1 MTGCIVGSIPA
12 MTQKQMPTFAPSSE
26 LADEAKSRRES
37 PLARIDVFIP
47 CYNYGRFLYQCVNSV
62 LGQVG
67 VEVRVLVID
76 DASSDNTAEVAEDL
90 AREDSRVAVIRHGT
104 NKGHIRTYNEGIEWA
119 SADYMLLLSADDYL
133 LPGALARATNLM
145 DAHPEVGFTFGNVI
159 ELSDN
164 GNETPTKSI
173 IEPTN
178 DSDKRI
184 LEGHELIELTGAE
197 GNQVTTCSAVVRTEL
212 QKHLGGYREEL
223 PHAGDVEMW
232 LRFAAHASVG
242 FIFAYQGV
250 YRRHSASMST
260 AYYFASDGRLIYR
273 KNGRLGNL
281 QQLKS
286 AFNCF
291 REHCD
296 VLPQCEH
303 LCRRLFRQLSESA
316 VRHASA
322 AFNDGEME
330 ESRQLSDFA
339 LRVCPDIK
347 SSSVWVKLTC
357 KRWMGRRTW
366 CAVRPA
372 VAGVRAMKR
381 N

>member
-1 MTGCIVGSIPA
+1 
-12 MTQKQMPTFAPSSE
+12 MPDFAPFSE
-26 LADEAKSRRES
+26 LADKSQNLRDGT
-37 PLARIDVFIP
+37 LARIDVVIP
-47 CYNYGRFLYQCVNSV
+47 CYNYGRFLSQCANSV
-62 LGQVG
+62 LGQTG

-76 DASSDNTAEVAEDL
+76 DASSDNTAEVAAALTRADP
-90 AREDSRVAVIRHGT
+90 RVTVIRHTT
-104 NKGHIRTYNEGIEWA
+104 NKGHINTYNEGLEWV

-133 LPGALARATNLM
+133 LPGALARATNLL

-164 GNETPTKSI
+164 GNETPTKSV
-173 IEPTN
+173 IEATN
-178 DSDKRI
+178 GSDKRI
-184 LEGHELIELTGAE
+184 LEGHELIELTGAQ

-286 AFNCF
+286 AFDCF
-291 REHCD
+291 AEHCD
-296 VLPQCEH
+296 VMQCEH
-303 LCRRLFRQLSESA
+303 LCRRLYRQLSESA

-330 ESRQLSDFA
+330 ESRKLSDFA

-372 VAGVRAMKR
+372 VAGLRAMQR